1 MSTLILVVLEIMLCL
16 GISLVLI
23 WLIKSLLC
31 DILIETCGTQK
42 RAEFW
47 VMFTQLMLV
56 ISPLLLVIY
65 FVPTADATTINVA
78 KALKDTLFRTLLG
91 DFIALASIGQV
102 IWKSIKYSSIDNNI
116 PVDTLNEP

>member
-1 MSTLILVVLEIMLCL
+1 MNTLTLVVVEIVLCL
-16 GISLVLI
+16 GISMALI
-23 WLIKSLLC
+23 MLIKPLLR
-31 DILIETCGTQK
+31 DVLIETCGTQK

-65 FVPTADATTINVA
+65 FIPTGASAAVNVA
-78 KALKDTLFRTLLG
+78 EALKDTLFRTLLG

-102 IWKSIKYSSIDNNI
+102 IWKTIQNPSVENSTPSN
-116 PVDTLNEP
+116 VVSEA

>member
-1 MSTLILVVLEIMLCL
+1 MNTLTLVVVEIVLCL
-16 GISLVLI
+16 GISIALI
-23 WLIKSLLC
+23 MLIKPLLR
-31 DILIETCGTQK
+31 DVLIETCGTQK

-65 FVPTADATTINVA
+65 FIPTGASTAVNVA
-78 KALKDTLFRTLLG
+78 EALKDTLFRTLLG

-102 IWKSIKYSSIDNNI
+102 IWKSIQNPQVENSTPSN
-116 PVDTLNEP
+116 VVSEA

>member
-1 MSTLILVVLEIMLCL
+1 MNTLTLVVVEIMLCL
-16 GISLVLI
+16 GISLALI
-23 WLIKSLLC
+23 ILIKQLLR
-31 DILIETCGTQK
+31 DVLIETCGTQK

-65 FVPTADATTINVA
+65 FIPTGGSTAVNVA
-78 KALKDTLFRTLLG
+78 EALKDTLFRTLLG

-102 IWKSIKYSSIDNNI
+102 IWKTIQNPSVENSTPSN
-116 PVDTLNEP
+116 VVSEA